1 MQTQEQVILVDALD
15 NEMGSMEKMEVHL
28 KGLLHRAFSVFLF
41 NNQGEM
47 LLQKRAADKYHSPG
61 LWTNTCCSHPRPG
74 ELVKDAANRRLVEEM
89 GIVANI
95 EHAFHFIYNARLDQ
109 GLVEHELDHVYI
121 GTYDGIINPDE
132 QEVSDYLYINME
144 VLKNKIMSAP
154 DDFTAWF
161 KIAFPKVVAWYD
173 LKFVNS

>member
-74 ELVKDAANRRLVEEM
+74 ELVKDAANRRLAEEM
-89 GIVANI
+89 GIVADI

-121 GTYDGIINPDE
+121 GTYDGIINAN
-132 QEVSDYLYINME
+132 QKEVSDYLYIDLE
-144 VLKNKIMSAP
+144 VLKNKIKRAP

>member
-47 LLQKRAADKYHSPG
+47 LLQKRAMDKYHSPG

-74 ELVKDAANRRLVEEM
+74 ELVKDAANRRLAEEM
-89 GIVANI
+89 GIAADI
-95 EHAFHFIYNARLDQ
+95 EHAFHFIYEAKLDQ

-121 GTYDGIINPDE
+121 GTYDGIINPNE

-144 VLKNKIMSAP
+144 VLKNKIMSTP

-161 KIAFPKVVAWYD
+161 KIAFPKVEAWYD
-173 LKFVNS
+173 LKFVNA